1 MSKQKPTVL
10 VVEDEWLLLKAISKK
25 LELNGITALP
35 YDNGNEAI
43 RYLHSLSDSSNLPD
57 VIWLDYQLKDMDGLE
72 FIDKLKKINKCAQIP
87 VIVVSNSA
95 SEAKVHTMLALGV
108 KEYVLKAKYRLDEII
123 LMVRK
128 IIAENNIQEK

>member
-10 VVEDEWLLLKAISKK
+10 IVEDEWLLLKAISKK

-43 RYLHSLSDSSNLPD
+43 RYLHSLSDPSNLPD
-57 VIWLDYQLKDMDGLE
+57 IIWLDYQLKDMDGLE
-72 FIDKLKKINKCAQIP
+72 FIDKLKKNNKCAQIP

-95 SEAKVHTMLALGV
+95 SEEKVHSMLALGV
-108 KEYVLKAKYRLDEII
+108 KEYILKAKYRLDEII
-123 LMVRK
+123 LMVRN